1 MILTDAKLARR
12 ALCFYMP
19 DLFMTPLS
27 SLPLFI
33 GLLFL
38 AHIFVPHEVSVQESG
53 DVINQHPVCSCY
65 ISLRR
70 KNTGWRWTGHFT
82 SASNAWIH
90 SKAFQNRKPAASLS
104 PRLPRCYLDESNGM
118 LVPYLAGSFKSF
130 LISLETERPCW
141 EFPHSVWG
149 EAVCFCVNEGSL

>member
-1 MILTDAKLARR
+1 MTVQDITATLKILRGFFHLLRYPCSLKEQMILTDAKLARR

-38 AHIFVPHEVSVQESG
+38 AHFFVPHEVSVQESG

-70 KNTGWRWTGHFT
+70 ENTG
-82 SASNAWIH
+82 
-90 SKAFQNRKPAASLS
+90 
-104 PRLPRCYLDESNGM
+104 
-118 LVPYLAGSFKSF
+118 
-130 LISLETERPCW
+130 
-141 EFPHSVWG
+141 
-149 EAVCFCVNEGSL
+149 